1 MTYAR
6 DASGTWHR
14 IRDDV
19 CAPNGDH
26 AVLGA
31 CGHRFTVRYSAT
43 ELRAEY
49 AEHDTC
55 CGCRE
60 VMEAKTAQCSETL
73 QSDR

>member
-6 DASGTWHR
+6 DDSGTWHR

-31 CGHRFTVRYSAT
+31 CGHRFTARYSAT

-49 AEHDTC
+49 AEHNTC

-60 VMEAKTAQCSETL
+60 VMESKTAQCSETL

>member
-31 CGHRFTVRYSAT
+31 CGHRFTAT
-43 ELRAEY
+43 ELRDEY

-55 CGCRE
+55 CGCRHVPISSAMGSPRRFGGKNDE
-60 VMEAKTAQCSETL
+60 
-73 QSDR
+73 